1 MEPLKLALGVCFCG
15 KKRESPTDMRSICD
29 DILSS
34 FCRICMQLLMTFW
47 HPLSFSSHA
56 VFDYIS
62 ISQQK
67 SVNHCAQQVCQIQ
80 VQLFKD
86 SPKPRSVEPKFEDYF
101 KVDVAWGPRLSNPR
115 SMIVSKESYV
125 HQIDVH
131 VCRTHVPWFFP
142 KSHASIRLMST
153 SVEPTFDDI
162 FKESHVYQID
172 VHVCRTHVRWY
183 FKESHVYQIEV
194 HVCRTHVRQHKLM
207 KQKTLV
213 TMWCKPS
220 GAAPLGLHHGTWVR
234 WCKQWLTRLTSKYC
248 VSHSHYLKSYCL
260 YIWTQVRW
268 CKPSGAAPLGLHA
281 RIICFFCLY
290 ISIHVCQ
297 LIQYHQ
303 WHCFFDQLVNCRICR
318 T

>member
-80 VQLFKD
+80 VQPFKD

-115 SMIVSKESYV
+115 SMIVSKEPYV

-213 TMWCKPS
+213 TMWCK
-220 GAAPLGLHHGTWVR
+220 
-234 WCKQWLTRLTSKYC
+234 QWLTRLTSKYC